1 MTINILILLIHLNA
15 FYLLFSKHPNL
26 VLLVTYVVQMHF
38 LETDKLASKIA
49 WNLLL
54 RYIAVHPKT
63 NGGY

>member
-49 WNLLL
+49 
-54 RYIAVHPKT
+54 
-63 NGGY
+63 